1 MCRDL
6 IVQGLT
12 PCKSAGIIASTDNF
26 VRYVYRRSQDGLTG
40 RKSLQINIGEEAAF
54 ITAQP
59 LLLVCIRRP
68 IASITAWCATV
79 HASTQPQLRH
89 GAQQS
94 TPAHNPK
101 PVITARTVCNR
112 GKGLPRRN
120 GRRWATGGWPRGRRK
135 HTHTQRQAAR
145 QAGAKG
151 NGADAQPQGKHGV
164 FDEQTRRI

>member
-79 HASTQPQLRH
+79 HASTQPQNQSLQPEPSAAVERDCQDEMEDAGRRADSRAE
-89 GAQQS
+89 GAS
-94 TPAHNPK
+94 IPT
-101 PVITARTVCNR
+101 
-112 GKGLPRRN
+112 LN
-120 GRRWATGGWPRGRRK
+120 GRRRGRQARRATSPMPNRK
-135 HTHTQRQAAR
+135 ANTAYLMS
-145 QAGAKG
+145 
-151 NGADAQPQGKHGV
+151 KHGV
-164 FDEQTRRI
+164 FEMQIRRV

>member
-79 HASTQPQLRH
+79 HASTQPKTGHYSPNRLQPWNGTAKTKWKTPGDGRMATRKAQAYPH
-89 GAQQS
+89 SAAGGAAGRREGQRRRC
-94 TPAHNPK
+94 P
-101 PVITARTVCNR
+101 TAR
-112 GKGLPRRN
+112 
-120 GRRWATGGWPRGRRK
+120 
-135 HTHTQRQAAR
+135 
-145 QAGAKG
+145 
-151 NGADAQPQGKHGV
+151 
-164 FDEQTRRI
+164 QTRRIW